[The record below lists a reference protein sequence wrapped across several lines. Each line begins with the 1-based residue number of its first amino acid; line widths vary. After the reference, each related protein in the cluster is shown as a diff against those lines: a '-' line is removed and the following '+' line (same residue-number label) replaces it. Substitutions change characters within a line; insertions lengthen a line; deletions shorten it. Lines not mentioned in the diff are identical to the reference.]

1 MFQTAIATRENSKFY
16 YTKGIDGILNEIEV
30 QNISDKELFQRLDI
44 EFNQGNTVNLDLK
57 NTLMPDLISSSD
69 DFYLYEEMSKDGNYI
84 GQGTVSG
91 KVLLLDNY
99 SNQPYDLDNKIVAIP
114 AADPGWDWIF
124 NYKIKSLIT
133 QYGGPNSHMAI
144 RCAEHNIPA
153 ILGVGENNFSILS
166 TSQSVSIDFSNESFA
181 IV

>member
-1 MFQTAIATRENSKFY
+1 
-16 YTKGIDGILNEIEV
+16 
-30 QNISDKELFQRLDI
+30 
-44 EFNQGNTVNLDLK
+44 
-57 NTLMPDLISSSD
+57 
-69 DFYLYEEMSKDGNYI
+69 MSKEGNYI

-91 KVLLLDNY
+91 EILLRDHH
-99 SNQPYDLDNKIVAIP
+99 SNQPYDLDNKIVVIP
-114 AADPGWDWIF
+114 AVDPGWDWIF

-144 RCAEHNIPA
+144 RCAEHRIPA
-153 ILGVGENNFSILS
+153 ILGIGENNFSIIS